1 MPAGAGVEAA
11 DADDAIRVLFPVV
24 VMRAITGPHR
34 PGSVLMGQH
43 EVADRMEPVRDPV
56 RDVPGRPAR
65 ALHARPCIRLLGRP
79 RLLDADGRASGLQYR
94 KGWALLAWLSL
105 ESRGACRRT
114 RLAALLWPRLPESA
128 ALTNLRQVLADLNR
142 SLLHALGTEVLHCD
156 RTQVHWRLPAA
167 VALNV
172 AQLHRSIDPALP
184 RDCGTTL
191 CMLDAGALEGE
202 LLEGIELDEC
212 EEFGQWLAVV
222 RESLARNRVRA
233 IEAVR
238 DCLVREGRMA
248 EAIGWARSLVAM
260 DGWDESRCRGLMRVL
275 AWPANTARHWMPTT
289 GWSAHCATSWAWSRS
304 RKAGPCTWAF
314 SPAGAPASLP
324 WPTRCSPGRIG
335 VIPAISRPG
344 GAGSGRSRIDVE
356 PHGIVLAR
364 MGDDLRFDAPGQ
376 VQRRV
381 GMSVDFFRAH
391 LGGDGD
397 QPLHHDRGQ
406 ALPVGRY
413 TRWGRPR
420 CLRTRH
426 LPAKPDLA
434 AGGVAGH
441 GGTGFGNSPAL
452 HV

>member
-1 MPAGAGVEAA
+1 
-11 DADDAIRVLFPVV
+11 
-24 VMRAITGPHR
+24 
-34 PGSVLMGQH
+34 MGQH

-167 VALNV
+167 VALDV

-184 RDCGTTL
+184 RDCGSTL

-275 AWPANTARHWMPTT
+275 AL
-289 GWSAHCATSWAWSRS
+289 
-304 RKAGPCTWAF
+304 AG
-314 SPAGAPASLP
+314 
-324 WPTRCSPGRIG
+324 
-335 VIPAISRPG
+335 
-344 GAGSGRSRIDVE
+344 E
-356 PHGIVLAR
+356 H
-364 MGDDLRFDAPGQ
+364 
-376 VQRRV
+376 
-381 GMSVDFFRAH
+381 
-391 LGGDGD
+391 
-397 QPLHHDRGQ
+397 GQ
-406 ALPVGRY
+406 ALDAYHRLERALRHELGVEPEPESRAMYMGILASRRACELALADQMLAGQDRRDSGDLPSRRGRF
-413 TRWGRPR
+413 R
-420 CLRTRH
+420 
-426 LPAKPDLA
+426 A
-434 AGGVAGH
+434 
-441 GGTGFGNSPAL
+441 
-452 HV
+452 